1 MSKLLRHDYSLAEA
15 LTATL
20 SFPVVVFQGTAD
32 EQTPMGLLRPAGAIP
47 AGARL
52 VPVPG
57 GTHSDTYRL
66 VLKDYVDVALRMIR
80 LGETKAH
87 AT

>member
-1 MSKLLRHDYSLAEA
+1 M
-15 LTATL
+15 
-20 SFPVVVFQGTAD
+20 AD
-32 EQTPMGLLRPAGAIP
+32 EQTPIGLLRPAGVIP
-47 AGARL
+47 AGTRL
-52 VPVPG
+52 APLPG

-80 LGETKAH
+80 LDSTKTH